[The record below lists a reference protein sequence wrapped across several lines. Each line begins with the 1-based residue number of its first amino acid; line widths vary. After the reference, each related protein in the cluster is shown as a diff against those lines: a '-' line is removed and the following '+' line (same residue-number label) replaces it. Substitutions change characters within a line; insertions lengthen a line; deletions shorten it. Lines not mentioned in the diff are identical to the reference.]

1 MLLSQPASAAQTLV
15 NAVIS
20 NESRITKSTVR
31 STYSHTRQLCFL
43 IRLRHRDIDKVEDIT
58 KSIREY
64 FSRK

>member
-1 MLLSQPASAAQTLV
+1 M

-43 IRLRHRDIDKVEDIT
+43 IRLRHRDMDKVEDIT
-58 KSIREY
+58 KSVREY
-64 FSRK
+64 FTRK